1 MVEHV
6 QVVLQCFLSFEAF
19 SFLLKHTYLYTPA
32 PGHHPTATYMPL
44 GLLLFRASGQCGIN
58 SLTTVS

>member
-6 QVVLQCFLSFEAF
+6 QGVLQCFLSFEAF

-32 PGHHPTATYMPL
+32 PGHHRTTTYMPL
-44 GLLLFRASGQCGIN
+44 GLLLFRASGQYGKTA
-58 SLTTVS
+58 LPR